1 MASSCN
7 RFISRTALSSLKSAI
22 KSTTRS
28 PSVDGFATSSSS
40 RIPSSGKA
48 APSSPLRRFSSLS
61 RSPSE
66 LGCAQSLIP
75 LHSAVAAA
83 RLTSC
88 LSSGAGNCRALSQ
101 GSVAYPGS

>member
-101 GSVAYPGS
+101 DGIDGT